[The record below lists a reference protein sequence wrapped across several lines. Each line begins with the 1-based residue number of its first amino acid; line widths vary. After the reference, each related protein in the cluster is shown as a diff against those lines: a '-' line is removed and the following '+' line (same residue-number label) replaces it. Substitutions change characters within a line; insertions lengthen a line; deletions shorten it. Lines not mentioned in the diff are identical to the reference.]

1 MVSSKRKT
9 GTAVYI
15 CCREHVPGKGYDI
28 FKIQGQMWTGH
39 ILIDWLYTID
49 VLQTA

>member
-9 GTAVYI
+9 GTAVYV
-15 CCREHVPGKGYDI
+15 CCKEDVPGKGEV
-28 FKIQGQMWTGH
+28 FKIQGQMWTSH

-49 VLQTA
+49 VLWTA

>member
-15 CCREHVPGKGYDI
+15 CCTQHVPGKGYDI
-28 FKIQGQMWTGH
+28 FKIQGQMWTRH